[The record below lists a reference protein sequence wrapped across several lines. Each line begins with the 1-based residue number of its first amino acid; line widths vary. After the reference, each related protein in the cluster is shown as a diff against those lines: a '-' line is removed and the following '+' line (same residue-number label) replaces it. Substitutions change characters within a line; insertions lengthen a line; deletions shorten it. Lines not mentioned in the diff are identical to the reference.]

1 MENGGRRY
9 VLMMQT
15 GYPYERREI
24 LLMFVRDGNGIGTDG
39 IDVFDIPIMR
49 RNVITNRK
57 FVKCY
62 FFLLRFR
69 KTLLH
74 YFHY

>member
-1 MENGGRRY
+1 
-9 VLMMQT
+9 MMQT
-15 GYPYERREI
+15 GYPYERQEI

-49 RNVITNRK
+49 RDVITNRK

-62 FFLLRFR
+62 FFLPGFR
-69 KTLLH
+69 ERRCYITSIIDI
-74 YFHY
+74 